1 MPFRRDS
8 DAPTPRRRR
17 LALAASALLLVAAG
31 CGAAEQPRSAGAP
44 RALTAQER
52 ERLERTE
59 LRLVERCMRARGFAQ
74 PADPRPQPAAAT
86 PEHPFG
92 IEDVGW
98 AKRHGLGLRLAERSG
113 PRSEATAADQRES
126 EALYGAL
133 DGPLVRV
140 ELPNGS
146 IAAASEQGCTAEA
159 QRRLYGD
166 FARWF
171 RTRVVVDNLGG
182 VVAPLL
188 HRDAAF
194 RRAVADWQRCMSAA
208 GHPAADPGE
217 LRARVQR
224 RSRTLPDRR
233 ARRLEVAAAVAE
245 ARCVTTTDLAEVGRS
260 AQQRARA
267 RVGRQYRR
275 VVLRHRAL
283 QRDALRRV
291 LAGRT
296 DFTPIPTERNHE

>member
-1 MPFRRDS
+1 MPFDDRSVSGRAIRERRS
-8 DAPTPRRRR
+8 I
-17 LALAASALLLVAAG
+17 VAD
-31 CGAAEQPRSAGAP
+31 EP
-44 RALTAQER
+44 RAEHEAKYPAS
-52 ERLERTE
+52 
-59 LRLVERCMRARGFAQ
+59 VMHKIGFQ
-74 PADPRPQPAAAT
+74 
-86 PEHPFG
+86 
-92 IEDVGW
+92 
-98 AKRHGLGLRLAERSG
+98 AE
-113 PRSEATAADQRES
+113 
-126 EALYGAL
+126 
-133 DGPLVRV
+133 
-140 ELPNGS
+140 
-146 IAAASEQGCTAEA
+146 
-159 QRRLYGD
+159 
-166 FARWF
+166 
-171 RTRVVVDNLGG
+171 VVV
-182 VVAPLL
+182 PLL

>member
-1 MPFRRDS
+1 VPFRRDS

-17 LALAASALLLVAAG
+17 LALAASALLLLAAAG
-31 CGAAEQPRSAGAP
+31 CAAAEQPRTAGAP
-44 RALTAQER
+44 RALTAHER

-59 LRLVERCMRARGFAQ
+59 LRLVERCMRARGFPQDA
-74 PADPRPQPAAAT
+74 APRPEVAGVAD
-86 PEHPFG
+86 EHPFG

-98 AKRHGLGLRLAERSG
+98 AKRHGLGLRVAERPAPPG
-113 PRSEATAADQRES
+113 EASAADQRES

-146 IAAASEQGCTAEA
+146 IAAASTEGCTADA

-166 FARWF
+166 FAGWF
-171 RTRVVVDNLGG
+171 RTRVVVDNLGS

-188 HRDAAF
+188 HQDAAF
-194 RRAVADWQRCMSAA
+194 RRAVADWRRCMSAA

-224 RSRTLPDRR
+224 RSGALPERR

-245 ARCVTTTDLAEVGRS
+245 ARCVTATRLAEAGRS

-267 RVGRQYRR
+267 RVGHQYRR
-275 VVLRHRAL
+275 VLLRHRAL

-291 LAGRT
+291 RHP
-296 DFTPIPTERNHE
+296 DFTSTPTERNDE